1 MRDQWPSRLRAR
13 PMSADEAQRVAA
25 WRYDGRCTASD
36 LASAQPLIDHLDS
49 FNEQRVWLG

>member
-25 WRYDGRCTASD
+25 WRYDRRCTASD